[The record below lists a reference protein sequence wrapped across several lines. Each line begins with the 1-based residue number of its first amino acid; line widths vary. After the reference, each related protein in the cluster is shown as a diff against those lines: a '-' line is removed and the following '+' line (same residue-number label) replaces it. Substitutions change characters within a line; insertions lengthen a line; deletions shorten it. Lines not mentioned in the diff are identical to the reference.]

1 MFKKRSQP
9 KTFIDEV
16 GEKLNTVG
24 DVVRESSA
32 QALEAS
38 GPYLERANA
47 WLHDASDAAAPH
59 IREASDRLQS
69 AADTVR
75 PHVEDVLN
83 DAKSKFD
90 DARATA
96 EKEYEARVAPALR
109 EQGEAAEKRVRDAAE
124 KAGVKASSV
133 AGLLASTETSKGFD
147 EKVARLTG
155 DKKAVK
161 HARKALKKAG
171 KDIEKRTAQKSSG
184 GGKWVWIGLGVVGAG
199 AIAFAV
205 ARRLRPVEDPWSTPL
220 PGNRPADARP
230 VGSTPRSEQA
240 TNPSVTSQ
248 VPAPPAAVATAQ
260 SEGVDVDG
268 SNDDESGD
276 ESQDR

>member
-16 GEKLNTVG
+16 GERLHSVG

-47 WLHDASDAAAPH
+47 WLNEASDAAAPR
-59 IREASDRLQS
+59 IREASGRLQF
-69 AADTVR
+69 AAETVR
-75 PHVEDVLN
+75 PHVEGALS

-96 EKEYEARVAPALR
+96 EKEYEVRVAPALR
-109 EQGEAAEKRVRDAAE
+109 EQSAEAEKRARDFAE
-124 KAGVKASSV
+124 RAGVKASSV
-133 AGLLASTETSKGFD
+133 AGLLASTETSKGFED
-147 EKVARLTG
+147 AVARFTG

-161 HARKALKKAG
+161 KARKTLKKAG
-171 KDIEKRTAQKSSG
+171 SDLEKRTAQKSSG
-184 GGKWVWIGLGVVGAG
+184 GGKWVWIVLGVVGLG
-199 AIAFAV
+199 AIGFAV
-205 ARRLRPVEDPWSTPL
+205 ARRLQPVEDPWSTPL

-230 VGSTPRSEQA
+230 VGSTPASDLP
-240 TNPSVTSQ
+240 TNESVTSQ
-248 VPAPPAAVATAQ
+248 VPAPAAAVTQAEA
-260 SEGVDVDG
+260 EGIDVDG
-268 SNDDESGD
+268 ENEDDED
-276 ESQDR
+276 SQTR

>member
-9 KTFIDEV
+9 KTFMDEV
-16 GEKLNTVG
+16 GDKLHTVS
-24 DVVRESSA
+24 DAVRESSA

-47 WLHDASDAAAPH
+47 WLHDASEAAAPH
-59 IREASDRLQS
+59 IRDASGRLQS
-69 AADTVR
+69 AAESVR

-83 DAKSKFD
+83 EAKSKLE
-90 DARATA
+90 DARSTA

-109 EQGEAAEKRVRDAAE
+109 EQTANAEKHARAAAE
-124 KAGVKASSV
+124 KAGVKASAV
-133 AGLLASTETSKGFD
+133 AGLLATKETSKGFD
-147 EKVARLTG
+147 ETVARLTG
-155 DKKAVK
+155 DKKAMK

-171 KDIEKRTAQKSSG
+171 KNIEKRTAQKSSG

-230 VGSTPRSEQA
+230 VGTTPLSEQPA
-240 TNPSVTSQ
+240 NPSVTSQ
-248 VPAPPAAVATAQ
+248 VPAPAAAVAAAKA
-260 SEGVDVDG
+260 EGVDVND
-268 SNDDESGD
+268 SKDDEAGD